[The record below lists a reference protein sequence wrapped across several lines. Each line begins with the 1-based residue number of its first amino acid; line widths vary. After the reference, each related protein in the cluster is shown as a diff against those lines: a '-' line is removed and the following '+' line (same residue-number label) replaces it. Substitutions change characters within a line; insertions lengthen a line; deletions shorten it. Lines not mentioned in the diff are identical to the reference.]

1 MVDKE
6 RITEL
11 YKTYFDPEG
20 VTLDKRPIRILAN
33 GTVNA
38 TECWLV
44 RNTAEIPIRFG
55 RVKNNFGAADKG
67 LETLRNFPRV
77 IDGSCWVTDNK
88 LKDLKGGPERIKHSF
103 HIDVNPLESLEG
115 FPQQVGAVYISWNPH
130 LPMLRCLN
138 ARRIVVYRQP
148 KVQMILDHYAGQGEA
163 GAFECGAELAIAGFK
178 ENARW

>member
-20 VTLDKRPIRILAN
+20 VTLEKRPIRILAN

-44 RNTAEIPIRFG
+44 KDTAEIPIRFG
-55 RVKNNFGAADKG
+55 IIKNNFGADHKG
-67 LETLRNFPRV
+67 LETLKNFPRIV
-77 IDGSCWVTDNK
+77 KGSCWVSHNK
-88 LKDLKGGPERIKHSF
+88 LKDLKGAPEKILGSF
-103 HIDVNPLESLEG
+103 HIESNPLESLEG
-115 FPQQVGAVYISWNPH
+115 FPAHVGQLYISWSRN

-138 ARRIVVYRQP
+138 ARHIVVYRQP
-148 KVQMILDHYAGQGEA
+148 KIQMILNRYAGRGEA
-163 GAFECGAELAIAGFK
+163 GAFECGAELATAGFK

>member
-6 RITEL
+6 QITEL
-11 YKTYFDPEG
+11 YKRYFDPEG
-20 VTLDKRPIRILAN
+20 VTLEKRPIRILAN

-44 RNTAEIPIRFG
+44 KDIAEIPIRFG
-55 RVKNNFGAADKG
+55 IVKNNFGAAYKR

-77 IDGSCWVTDNK
+77 VKGSCWVSNNK
-88 LKDLKGGPERIKHSF
+88 LKDLKGAPEKILDSF

-115 FPQQVGAVYISWNPH
+115 FPQQVGAVYISWSAN

-138 ARRIVVYRQP
+138 AQRIVVYRQP
-148 KVQMILDHYAGQGEA
+148 KIQMILNRYAGQGEA
-163 GAFECGAELAIAGFK
+163 GAFECGAELASAGFK